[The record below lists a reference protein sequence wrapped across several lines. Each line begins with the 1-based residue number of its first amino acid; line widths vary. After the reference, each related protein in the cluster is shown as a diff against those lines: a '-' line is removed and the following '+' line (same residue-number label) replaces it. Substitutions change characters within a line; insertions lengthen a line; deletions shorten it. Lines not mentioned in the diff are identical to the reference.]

1 MTMMSIK
8 RSIPIKN
15 LGDLHMSDRYSKPK
29 NISDMGVSFEER
41 LEQIGKISKQARESG
56 INLAVTHKSSA
67 NIKAQNERSLASQ
80 KNVESTPMANPRSQK
95 ALDHYKEKGQSKQIL
110 KVWFMLMQAFDS
122 KMKMFF
128 GDEPDVH
135 FMKFAVSLNPES
147 YKRLEANLL
156 ERLDEDREWPPS
168 LIRLRQL
175 ANSPTKETMYKA
187 RQRLIHHPVP
197 LNELDRVETFIKKY
211 KMTEVK
217 NFSERNFEAEFNRK
231 YTQWFR
237 EVLLDDMDLR
247 LEAQRKEIS
256 GYIEKEM
263 PTEHDIRRD
272 EIIAHGKAF
281 DNKFGQKIKQLCQEK
296 SAQPEEISELEGK
309 SIEQERLAKP
319 GN

>member
-1 MTMMSIK
+1 
-8 RSIPIKN
+8 
-15 LGDLHMSDRYSKPK
+15 MSDRYSKPQ
-29 NISDMGVSFEER
+29 NVSDMGVSFEER
-41 LEQIGKISKQARESG
+41 LAQLGKLSKQSREGNGFPSATNSG
-56 INLAVTHKSSA
+56 LVNSNA
-67 NIKAQNERSLASQ
+67 NSERGLASN
-80 KNVESTPMANPRSQK
+80 KNVESAPMINPKSQK

-135 FMKFAVSLNPES
+135 FMKFAVSLTPES

-175 ANSPTKETMYKA
+175 ANSPTKETMYNA

-197 LNELDRVETFIKKY
+197 VVELDRVEKFIKKY

-217 NFSERNFEAEFNRK
+217 SFSERNFETEFNRK

-237 EVLLDDMDLR
+237 EVLLEDMDLR
-247 LEAQRKEIS
+247 LEEKRKEIS
-256 GYIEKEM
+256 HYLEQELQ
-263 PTEHDIRRD
+263 TEHDIRR
-272 EIIAHGKAF
+272 EELISNGKAF
-281 DNKFGQKIKQLCQEK
+281 DNKFGQRIKKMCQEK
-296 SAQPEEISELEGK
+296 NVQAEEVPESEARV
-309 SIEQERLAKP
+309 IEQERLAEQIRKKTSDA
-319 GN
+319 